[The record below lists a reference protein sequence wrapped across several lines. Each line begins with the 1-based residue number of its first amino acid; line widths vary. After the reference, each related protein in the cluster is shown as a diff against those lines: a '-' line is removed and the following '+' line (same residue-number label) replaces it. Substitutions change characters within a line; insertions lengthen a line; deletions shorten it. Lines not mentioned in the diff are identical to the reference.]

1 MSRITEDCLK
11 NKPKKPLNAYF
22 KFRGDK
28 MKQYKDEEG
37 RTDKVKA
44 EWENLDAKVK
54 ETMDKQ
60 YKDDLEKYKA
70 DFESWKKKYKLSD
83 DDVKGMKEKKESK
96 VEKAKGS
103 KMSKKE
109 EKSAEKVK
117 K

>member
-1 MSRITEDCLK
+1 LK

-54 ETMDKQ
+54 ETMDK
-60 YKDDLEKYKA
+60 
-70 DFESWKKKYKLSD
+70 
-83 DDVKGMKEKKESK
+83 
-96 VEKAKGS
+96 
-103 KMSKKE
+103 
-109 EKSAEKVK
+109 
-117 K
+117 